1 MTWTAPKTDWSTGE
15 LITADDM
22 NAIGEN
28 LASLRGVSTAE
39 SYTTTADI
47 SISSNIPE
55 FIDIDSDNLNLSL
68 TTSGGDVLVHFD
80 GTLNVGD
87 AQFVYLDVE
96 VDGTRLGGAN
106 GILSHQMV
114 RVSGV
119 AYADNIVSFTRLIQN
134 LSAGS
139 HTFKFQWKSSFRF
152 SMRAGAHYWV
162 REL

>member
-1 MTWTAPKTDWSTGE
+1 MAWTIPKTDWNTGE

-28 LASLRGVSTAE
+28 LAALRGASTVE
-39 SYTTTADI
+39 SYTTT
-47 SISSNIPE
+47 SNINIGSRISE

-68 TTSGGDVLVHFD
+68 TTGGGDVLIHFD

-96 VDGTRLGGAN
+96 VDGARLGGAN

-114 RVSGV
+114 EVSGV
-119 AYADNIVSFTRLIQN
+119 RYADNIVSFTRLIQN
-134 LSAGS
+134 LSAGP

-152 SMRAGAHYWV
+152 SMKAGAHYWV
-162 REL
+162 REI